1 MRGLIRGAGSPKI
14 DGMER
19 HDGWL
24 ALIAACTLILFFFV
38 WAALHDLAQGDEGTL
53 EWTVFGLCVLAFP
66 FLYWFALKSLTPKA
80 QLGWLIGTGFLIALF
95 SAGAA
100 SLTLWPKSPQD
111 PIVGLTF
118 LTLALPVLPVIG
130 YHARRNVIRH

>member
-1 MRGLIRGAGSPKI
+1 LLRGDGSPKI

-19 HDGWL
+19 NDAWL
-24 ALIAACTLILFFFV
+24 ALISAGTLILFFFV

-66 FLYWFALKSLTPKA
+66 FLYRFALRVLTPKA
-80 QLGWLIGTGFLIALF
+80 QFGWLIGAGVLILLF

-100 SLTLWPKSPQD
+100 SLVLGPKSAQD
-111 PIVGLTF
+111 PMAGRTFLIVGLPA
-118 LTLALPVLPVIG
+118 LAVIG
-130 YHARRNVIRH
+130 YHARRTAVRH